1 MTTQK
6 TLIGKL
12 ICCLA
17 FCGLGLPLALQA
29 DVYDLPAGASDT
41 LTSETAVTTN
51 YNSMSIAGSLTVSG
65 KMTVESTGTITVTGG
80 TVTVSGVNARLGTG
94 YSTGNDWTLGF
105 NAGSGEY
112 GKVIIDDGNLD
123 YAVGANTFTIANGGN
138 GVSGYIDFMEI
149 NGGGFKPYTLRNQ
162 SSLKARISVSGT
174 SYLTK
179 PGSRSN
185 GKGIFAEGPFEILLA
200 DGAQLFFNFTNQ
212 RGSLNGG
219 PDSSENSVDIVGS
232 GDVAFRMSFD
242 DQRYPCTLRT
252 GAKLNHSGSVAFGS
266 PRDVDTARFK
276 LEGDDIFGVNVTN
289 IGVAAEGG
297 SVTLEI
303 AEGTT
308 QTVRRLS
315 FLREGK
321 DDVIT
326 GAGTLCINAIDA
338 DAVFEARL
346 ADDAALTVVKTG
358 AQTVTASGTTNY
370 PALNILSGSFKIT
383 NDCFVRN
390 LSGAS
395 GATLIADGC
404 TVSIAGGDYALGG
417 LELATANGGSF
428 VKTGAGTAY
437 LYAPGALGATLHVA
451 EGDAVFSA
459 IGLPQRCWRFTF
471 KEMSGDKPA
480 PVVLRGI
487 YLFGKNGTWEN
498 SGILNSTETGA
509 DSFVTEVDTPDLT
522 ANTARYFVNS
532 TTNVAA
538 NGSQNYFRISYLRY
552 LFSTDKGGNN
562 RPLLLSPEVDSGN
575 PASWLSIE
583 FRMNEGGNPITG
595 YNLCNGTGGVG
606 AYPKAWSVYASDD
619 GETWTEVDSR
629 SDAECTTAS
638 GKYYTYDGGADYPTD
653 IRNKSVAG
661 LPSVVTE
668 HFKFSHYKGNGLE
681 ADSTKALS
689 VQVDAGASLDLT
701 AFTVA
706 PQKIGTISID
716 LAKGGGTIHGG
727 SIAATGV
734 LEIVDAGGAMNYNQ
748 PLPIVFDGVS
758 DTANFTNWTVTVNG
772 AAVDRKLVFRNGALA
787 FSGGLVIIFK

>member
-41 LTSETAVTTN
+41 LTSETAETTT
-51 YNSMSIAGSLTVSG
+51 YDSMSIAGSLTVSG
-65 KMTVESTGTITVTGG
+65 MKAVESTGGISVPGG
-80 TVTVSGVNARLGTG
+80 TVTVSGANARLGYG

-105 NAGSGEY
+105 DAGSSQY
-112 GKVIIDDGNLD
+112 GKVVIDGGKTD
-123 YAVGANTFTIANGGN
+123 YAVGAKTFTVANGGN
-138 GVSGYIDFMEI
+138 GVGGYIDFMEI
-149 NGGGFKPYTLRNQ
+149 NGGGFKPYTLRNK
-162 SSLKARISVSGT
+162 SDLTARIKVSGT

-179 PGSRSN
+179 PGSNSN
-185 GKGIFAEGPFEILLA
+185 GRGIFAEGPFEILLE
-200 DGAQLFFNFTNQ
+200 DGAQLTVNFTNQ

-219 PDSSENSVDIVGS
+219 VDSSENSVDIVGS
-232 GDVAFRMSFD
+232 GDVTFRMTLSGGYSC
-242 DQRYPCTLRT
+242 RLRT
-252 GAKLNHSGSVAFGS
+252 GAKLNNAGSVVFGS
-266 PRDVDTARFK
+266 YNANNAKFS
-276 LEGDDIFGVNVTN
+276 LEGDDIFGANVTN
-289 IGVAAEGG
+289 VGVAAGGG

-315 FLREGK
+315 FLREGE
-321 DDVIT
+321 DDFLT

-346 ADDAALTVVKTG
+346 ATNAALTVVKTG
-358 AQTVTASGTTNY
+358 AQDVTASGTTNY
-370 PALNILSGSFKIT
+370 PALNILAGSFKIT
-383 NDCFVRN
+383 NDCFVQN
-390 LSGAS
+390 LSGVT

-404 TVSIAGGDYALGG
+404 TVSLVGGDYALGG

-428 VKTGAGTAY
+428 VKTGSETAY
-437 LYAPGALGATLHVA
+437 LYEPGALGATLHVA
-451 EGDAVFSA
+451 EGGAVFSA
-459 IGLPQRCWRFTF
+459 VGLSQRYWRFTF

-480 PVVLRGI
+480 PAVLRGI

-498 SGILNSTETGA
+498 SGIGNSSSA
-509 DSFVTEVDTPDLT
+509 DSNSFVTEVDTPDLL
-522 ANTARYFVNS
+522 ANTVRYFVNS
-532 TTNVAA
+532 ATNVVA
-538 NGSQNYFRISYLRY
+538 NTSASYQYIARLFN
-552 LFSTDKGGNN
+552 LFSTANSGNN
-562 RPLLLSPEVDSGN
+562 RPLLLSPEVDSTN
-575 PASWLSIE
+575 PDSWLSIE

-619 GETWTEVDSR
+619 GGKWTEVDSR
-629 SDAECTTAS
+629 SNAECTTAN
-638 GKYYTYDGGADYPTD
+638 GKYYTYDGGAEYTTN
-653 IRNKSVAG
+653 IRYSNVVD
-661 LPSVVTE
+661 VVTE

-681 ADSTKALS
+681 ADATKALS

-706 PQKIGTISID
+706 PQKIGAISID

-727 SIAATGV
+727 SIAAAGA
-734 LEIVDAGGAMNYNQ
+734 LEVVTTGGAVDYDQ
-748 PLPIVFDGVS
+748 PLPIVFDGAS
-758 DTANFTNWTVTVNG
+758 DTENFANWTATVNG
-772 AAVDRKLVFRNGALA
+772 AAVKRKLVFRDGALA
-787 FSGGLVIIFK
+787 FGSSGIVILIK